1 MSNLNRSRC
10 VILVVVLTLIASVGR
25 TTIAGPPTT
34 QPAPAKFEPR
44 DLFDGQSL
52 KNWKAAD
59 FAGGGEVHVDNGAII
74 LPAGERL
81 TGVVWTGDKL
91 PTENY
96 TITLL
101 ARRMDG
107 SDFFCGLTFPVDD
120 SFATLVLGGWG
131 GALCGISSFDDED
144 AAHNETKSFQ
154 RFDQGKWYDVRLRVS
169 PGRIQAWIDD
179 RPIVNV
185 LTKGKKIGLRGEMDP
200 ASKPLGISSFQTQ
213 AEIKDIK
220 IKPYPE
226 K

>member
-1 MSNLNRSRC
+1 MITVTRC
-10 VILVVVLTLIASVGR
+10 HYVTWLVGLALSMAVGQ
-25 TTIAGPPTT
+25 TTRAAPPTS
-34 QPAPAKFEPR
+34 QPAAKFEPKS
-44 DLFDGQSL
+44 LFDGESL
-52 KNWKAAD
+52 KNWKVVD
-59 FAGGGEVHVDNGAII
+59 FAGAGEVRFDQGAITMT
-74 LPAGERL
+74 AGERL

-91 PTENY
+91 PTQNY

-101 ARRMDG
+101 ARRVDG

-154 RFDQGKWYDVRLRVS
+154 RFDTGKWYEVRLRVS

-200 ASKPLGISSFQTQ
+200 SKPLGIAAYQTR

>member
-1 MSNLNRSRC
+1 MITVTRC
-10 VILVVVLTLIASVGR
+10 HYVTWLVVLALSMAVGQ
-25 TTIAGPPTT
+25 TTRAAPPTS
-34 QPAPAKFEPR
+34 QPAARFEPKS
-44 DLFDGQSL
+44 LFDGESL
-52 KNWKAAD
+52 KNWKVVD
-59 FAGGGEVHVDNGAII
+59 FAGAGEVRVDQGAITMT
-74 LPAGERL
+74 AGERL
-81 TGVVWTGDKL
+81 TGVVWTGEKL
-91 PTENY
+91 PTQNY

-101 ARRMDG
+101 ARRVDG

-144 AAHNETKSFQ
+144 AAHNESKSFQ
-154 RFDQGKWYDVRLRVS
+154 RFDTGKWYEVRLRVS

-200 ASKPLGISSFQTQ
+200 SKPLGIAAYQTR

>member
-1 MSNLNRSRC
+1 MITVTRC
-10 VILVVVLTLIASVGR
+10 HYVTWLVVLALSMAVGQ
-25 TTIAGPPTT
+25 TTRAAPPTS
-34 QPAPAKFEPR
+34 QPAAKFEPKS
-44 DLFDGQSL
+44 LFDGESL
-52 KNWKAAD
+52 KNWKVVD
-59 FAGGGEVHVDNGAII
+59 FAGAGEVRVDQGAITMT
-74 LPAGERL
+74 AGERL

-91 PTENY
+91 PTQNY

-101 ARRMDG
+101 ARRVDG

-154 RFDQGKWYDVRLRVS
+154 RFDTGKWYEVRLRVS

-200 ASKPLGISSFQTQ
+200 SKPLGIAAYQTR

>member
-1 MSNLNRSRC
+1 MITVTRC
-10 VILVVVLTLIASVGR
+10 HYVTWLVGLALVMAVGQ
-25 TTIAGPPTT
+25 TTRAAPPTS
-34 QPAPAKFEPR
+34 QPAAKFEPKS
-44 DLFDGQSL
+44 LFDGESL
-52 KNWKAAD
+52 KNWKVVD
-59 FAGGGEVHVDNGAII
+59 FAGAGEVRVDQGAITMT
-74 LPAGERL
+74 AGERL

-91 PTENY
+91 PTQNY

-101 ARRMDG
+101 ARRVDG

-154 RFDQGKWYDVRLRVS
+154 RFDTGKWYEVRLRVS

-200 ASKPLGISSFQTQ
+200 SKPLGIAAYQTR

>member
-1 MSNLNRSRC
+1 LS
-10 VILVVVLTLIASVGR
+10 
-25 TTIAGPPTT
+25 TTADPKTT
-34 QPAPAKFEPR
+34 QPAAAKFEPR
-44 DLFDGQSL
+44 SLFDGHSL
-52 KNWKAAD
+52 KNWKPID
-59 FAGGGEVHVDNGAII
+59 FAGGGEVRVDNGAIV
-74 LPAGERL
+74 LGSGERL

-91 PTENY
+91 PTQGYE
-96 TITLL
+96 ISLL

-154 RFDQGKWYDVRLRVS
+154 RFDQGKWYEVRLRCS
-169 PGRIQAWIDD
+169 PGRIQAWVDD
-179 RPIVNV
+179 QPIVNV
-185 LTKGKKIGLRGEMDP
+185 LTKGKKVGLRGEMDP
-200 ASKPLGISSFQTQ
+200 SKPLGISSFQTQ

>member
-1 MSNLNRSRC
+1 MTHGTPSRR
-10 VILVVVLTLIASVGR
+10 VILLMVPAALSALATSAL
-25 TTIAGPPTT
+25 AGPPAS
-34 QPAPAKFEPR
+34 QPAPATFEPR
-44 DLFDGQSL
+44 ALFDGESL
-52 KNWKAAD
+52 KNWKVID
-59 FAGGGEVHVDNGAII
+59 FAGGGEVRVEDGAITMT
-74 LPAGERL
+74 AGERL

-91 PTENY
+91 PNQNY
-96 TITLL
+96 EITLL

-107 SDFFCGLTFPVDD
+107 SDFFCGLTFPVED

-144 AAHNETKSFQ
+144 ASHNETKSFQ

-169 PGRIQAWIDD
+169 PGRIQAWVDD

-200 ASKPLGISSFQTQ
+200 SKPLGISSFQTQ